1 MRLFTGGKRWG
12 VLCSLLASTALLM
25 GSSIATAASNVQ
37 SYSAAKAIEIEVMSG
52 SKLLG
57 TNAVELGAAEASFD
71 GTKES
76 YGETY
81 PVSVQL
87 GRLPA
92 VTPLDVRATPQ
103 KTPKSKTRR
112 ASHFY
117 VDTGALEG
125 YAEVTDSMAQA
136 VGSVSD
142 TKVKD
147 VVRIGSVESSAI
159 ATDESAH
166 ASFAIRNVDVAGV
179 VHVDEISGEANASLN
194 GEPEVIINRV
204 EFTVLGQSFTLTSGE
219 TVGIPGIAQVS
230 LLDSRTVKEAGRA
243 EAHGGVLEIE
253 LLKGFKGGVT
263 VRIGG
268 LDAVVSADA

>member
-1 MRLFTGGKRWG
+1 MRLFTGSRRWAL
-12 VLCSLLASTALLM
+12 LCSLLACTALVM
-25 GSSIATAASNVQ
+25 GSTLATAASGVE
-37 SYSAAKAIEIEVMSG
+37 SYAAAKAVEIEVMSG

-57 TNAVELGAAEASFD
+57 NTSVELGTAEAAYD
-71 GTKES
+71 GEDS

-81 PVSVQL
+81 PVSVALL
-87 GRLPA
+87 GLPE
-92 VTPLDVRATPQ
+92 VTPLDVRATPR

-117 VDTGALEG
+117 VDTGLLEG
-125 YAEVTDSMAQA
+125 YAEVTDSGAEA
-136 VGSVSD
+136 NGSVSD

-147 VVRIGSVESSAI
+147 IVTIGLVESSAV

-166 ASFAIRNVDVAGV
+166 ASFVIRDVDVAGV
-179 VHVDEISGEANASLN
+179 VHVDEISGEATASLN
-194 GEPEVIINRV
+194 GEPELIINRV
-204 EFTVLGQSFTLTSGE
+204 EFTVLGQDFSLTAGE
-219 TVGIPGIAQVS
+219 TIGIPGIAQVK
-230 LLDSRTVKEAGRA
+230 LLDGYTVKEEGRA

-268 LDAVVSADA
+268 LDAVVTEDA